1 MPTQINPAL
10 QSDAITMVQKRE
22 DTNSLGLL
30 MVENRDKASV
40 TNTPKTPVLTPTTLQ
55 SITDLFQAD
64 DCLNKLETIERDGFV
79 VPFPPQSQQPQSLQ
93 TLTTT
98 NKSKKQSFFKLDTGN
113 WTGGTTTVV
122 TPTQTENLTIL
133 DKPRKVMLT
142 RSSSRTR
149 STPTAAV
156 SASVIVQP
164 LTKTMK
170 RQANVKRTPLA
181 KNRPGVKSR
190 HDESD
195 LSPQE
200 AERLRV
206 RRERNKAAAARCR
219 KRRMDQIDTLSEE
232 VGRHEKKKRSL
243 EEEIA
248 QLKAAKEQLEYI
260 LAQHKTECKFAPTL
274 ANPEMMSGS
283 LGIKNEPVLVEPMEQ
298 FNTIYNLNDQV
309 SNLPAI
315 QPSKLKPKRPLTLNV
330 NAQVPVTS
338 SVEGIVI
345 ETPSKVMA
353 CLGFDT
359 LMASTGL
366 TPTTNLITPVTFSS
380 TTTSCSSQQRNSDSI
395 LPDLN
400 TPSNET
406 MSLVSL

>member
-1 MPTQINPAL
+1 MGG
-10 QSDAITMVQKRE
+10 
-22 DTNSLGLL
+22 LGLL
-30 MVENRDKASV
+30 MVENRDKAS
-40 TNTPKTPVLTPTTLQ
+40 PQTPVLTPTTLQ

-79 VPFPPQSQQPQSLQ
+79 VPFPPPQP
-93 TLTTT
+93 LTSAATH
-98 NKSKKQSFFKLDTGN
+98 KSKKPSFFKLDTGN

-133 DKPRKVMLT
+133 EDKPRRAMLT

-149 STPTAAV
+149 STPAAAAAV
-156 SASVIVQP
+156 SASAAAVIVQP
-164 LTKTMK
+164 LTKTMR

-200 AERLRV
+200 VERLRV

-219 KRRMDQIDTLSEE
+219 KRRMDQISTLSEE
-232 VGRHEKKKRSL
+232 VGRHEKKKRGL

-248 QLKAAKEQLEYI
+248 QLKAAKEHLEYI
-260 LAQHKTECKFAPTL
+260 LAQHKAECKFAPTL
-274 ANPEMMSGS
+274 DNPEMTLSDGS
-283 LGIKNEPVLVEPMEQ
+283 FGIKSEPVLVEPMEQ
-298 FNTIYNLNDQV
+298 INTIYNLNDQV
-309 SNLPAI
+309 SHLPTMM

>member
-1 MPTQINPAL
+1 M
-10 QSDAITMVQKRE
+10 
-22 DTNSLGLL
+22 G
-30 MVENRDKASV
+30 
-40 TNTPKTPVLTPTTLQ
+40 
-55 SITDLFQAD
+55 
-64 DCLNKLETIERDGFV
+64 
-79 VPFPPQSQQPQSLQ
+79 
-93 TLTTT
+93 
-98 NKSKKQSFFKLDTGN
+98 
-113 WTGGTTTVV
+113 
-122 TPTQTENLTIL
+122 
-133 DKPRKVMLT
+133 
-142 RSSSRTR
+142 
-149 STPTAAV
+149 
-156 SASVIVQP
+156 
-164 LTKTMK
+164 K

-309 SNLPAI
+309 
-315 QPSKLKPKRPLTLNV
+315 
-330 NAQVPVTS
+330 PVTS